1 MEKRLTTMS
10 DIKELKDEELEMLNG
25 GRKDREKS
33 KAYKKKVGS
42 WTEKCP
48 QCGEERL
55 KRSHVCPNCGYRGK

>member
-55 KRSHVCPNCGYRGK
+55 IAKGNRLKK

>member
-33 KAYKKKVGS
+33 KAYKKKKNETIKIAKSVVKLK
-42 WTEKCP
+42 EYKC
-48 QCGEERL
+48 L
-55 KRSHVCPNCGYRGK
+55 GKELN